1 LWRDSVALVQVVSA
15 EVPALRT
22 LQWLAKSGWLVP
34 GDEDVGVARGPL
46 ADLAPLRVLGL
57 GLANDQKKAEMWRAE
72 SVEVPSRLILDPD
85 TWVELGDAL
94 AAADEASRAIRAAT
108 YALAGVIVGEN
119 PDPKN
124 VSDLTNALD
133 PTATY
138 WGEMGRRYP
147 AWLNTLTQATLD
159 DDGRHVVR
167 HAWADDVWE
176 AAHIAFGSLT
186 ASLDRSADALR
197 AVANTEPLLRFR
209 LLEVLRAKRSGRGK
223 APVDVPTY
231 AGQTWSPPSRR
242 HDPNAPNRPPE
253 TDGTSPPPTTN
264 GPVQLT
270 HR

>member
-1 LWRDSVALVQVVSA
+1 V
-15 EVPALRT
+15 
-22 LQWLAKSGWLVP
+22 
-34 GDEDVGVARGPL
+34 
-46 ADLAPLRVLGL
+46 
-57 GLANDQKKAEMWRAE
+57 
-72 SVEVPSRLILDPD
+72 
-85 TWVELGDAL
+85 
-94 AAADEASRAIRAAT
+94 RAAT
-108 YALAGVIVGEN
+108 KRLAKTVLGEK
-119 PDPKN
+119 PDPEK
-124 VSDLTNALD
+124 VTALTNALD

-147 AWLNTLTQATLD
+147 AWLDALARATLD
-159 DDGRHVVR
+159 DDGRRAIR
-167 HAWADDVWE
+167 HAWADHLWE